1 MRTLTLFMTAAALAL
16 TARAAPAPLPRP
28 KAALPVGRWHVQ
40 FANGVQ
46 QVCEIRKDRS
56 ASVVEPLRAS
66 TGKVE
71 LKGGAAVIRYKDDRV
86 ERWRRV
92 GRKMVVEHWFPGRRF
107 PAGTPVRGLAKPA
120 R

>member
-1 MRTLTLFMTAAALAL
+1 MRTLTLLLTAAALAL
-16 TARAAPAPLPRP
+16 TARAAPAPLPKP
-28 KAALPVGRWHVQ
+28 GAALPVGRWHVV

-56 ASVVEPLRAS
+56 ASVVEPLRSS

-71 LKGGAAVIRYKDDRV
+71 LKGGAAVIRYQDDRV

-92 GRKMVVEHWFPGRRF
+92 GKKVVVEHWFPGGRF
-107 PAGTPVRGLAKPA
+107 PSGKPVRGIA
-120 R
+120 RPTR